1 MKFCLHEPIQV
12 FFKIDVCF
20 IADGNVHDVLRAAAD
35 YDEEDLVKKCEQ
47 HLIQRCKK
55 SDKPLVHGLI
65 TMLNAADTHRL
76 IKLKEEVMELAIK
89 RKSYD
94 LEASPIYKTIAPE
107 TRYKILSKRVKIFEQ
122 LFGKLC
128 KLRCHCCRK
137 HSDYNCKICFISVTK
152 ECFQSAGLS
161 F

>member
-1 MKFCLHEPIQV
+1 M
-12 FFKIDVCF
+12 
-20 IADGNVHDVLRAAAD
+20 HDVLRAATE
-35 YDEEDLVKKCEQ
+35 YDEEELVRKCEQ
-47 HLIQRCKK
+47 HLIARCKK
-55 SDKPLVHGLI
+55 SDKPLVHGLV

-76 IKLKEEVMELAIK
+76 TKLKEEVMELAIK

-94 LEASPIYKTIAPE
+94 LEASPIYKTLGLD
-107 TRYKILSKRVKIFEQ
+107 TKYKILSKRVKIFEQ

-152 ECFQSAGLS
+152 ECFQSAGMS